1 MSEAPGPSPDYD
13 PDSAE
18 PQPPGSLAALIGRIL
33 TEIDELQF
41 ESFSKDDA
49 LELGFLLVELGRQRN
64 HPIAID
70 ITKGEQVL
78 FHAALEGATPDNER
92 WIRAKQR
99 TASRYEVPSLLVG
112 LRARAAGRRIEDNA
126 WFDQL
131 EFAAHGGSFP
141 VYLRGTGAVG
151 TVTVSGLPQKADHE
165 LVVEALTE
173 FLGRRGARGG

>member
-1 MSEAPGPSPDYD
+1 MSSPDYD

-18 PQPPGSLAALIGRIL
+18 PQPHGSLGALIGRIL
-33 TEIDELQF
+33 AEMERLQF
-41 ESFSKDDA
+41 RSFSKDDA
-49 LELGFLLVELGRQRN
+49 LDLGLLLVELGRRRS

-78 FHAALEGATPDNER
+78 FHAALEGATPATER

-99 TASRYEVPSLLVG
+99 TAVRYEVPSLLVG
-112 LRARAAGRRIEDNA
+112 LRARAAGGRIEDN
-126 WFDQL
+126 
-131 EFAAHGGSFP
+131 
-141 VYLRGTGAVG
+141 

-173 FLGRRGARGG
+173 ILGRTAGP